1 MRIALND
8 GQLVMTQSGELG
20 TISHRGSTQTYY
32 TYWVMLD
39 TGNIVVVHED
49 NLMPITQEV
58 YDIAKES
65 V

>member
-8 GQLVMTQSGELG
+8 GQLVMTQLGELG
-20 TISHRGSTQTYY
+20 TISHKGSTQTYY

-39 TGNIVVVHED
+39 TGNMIVVHED
-49 NLMPITQEV
+49 NLVPITQEI
-58 YDIAKES
+58 YDIAREC